1 MRSTV
6 LNFIKYAP
14 IAIPILLGIS
24 LILLMKSSFFMQNPS
39 TLSTAITIDFLV
51 TIPLIYF
58 LIIRKRAIPKI
69 TVLTTF
75 VLGIV
80 ILSFVLPEEHQSL
93 LSMVKTYFLPILE
106 LGVASFIIY
115 KVRSLRKAYKSQ
127 QKSEDFYTTLLIA
140 ANEVLPKK
148 LASVLVTEISVVYYG
163 FIHWKK
169 KKLKENEFSYHKNS
183 TVNSIVIGFLMII
196 LIETFAL
203 HFLLLKWSTVA
214 AWILTGLSIYTAL
227 QFFALARSIS
237 KRPIKVDLD
246 TNELILRFGFFS
258 EWSVSLENL
267 KEVEVSSRDLPED
280 KSIVPF
286 SPLGGLV
293 EHNVILHF
301 KEEQT
306 FSGFYGLKKRAE
318 SMAIYIDEK
327 GTFKRMIDEQIKSLY
342 ADKRLNLDS

>member
-1 MRSTV
+1 MNNRAV
-6 LNFIKYAP
+6 NFLRLIP
-14 IAIPILLGIS
+14 LAIPILLGLS
-24 LILLMKSSFFMQNPS
+24 LILLMKSSFFVQNPS

-51 TIPLIYF
+51 TIPLVYF

-80 ILSFVLPEEHQSL
+80 ILSFVLPKEHQSL
-93 LSMVKTYFLPILE
+93 LSMVKTYFLPVLE

-115 KVRSLRKAYKSQ
+115 KVRSLRKAYKRQ
-127 QKSEDFYTTLLIA
+127 QKTEDFYTTLLLA

-169 KKLKENEFSYHKNS
+169 KKLKGNEFSYHKNS

-203 HFLLLKWSTVA
+203 HFLLLKWSVVA

-237 KRPIKVDLD
+237 KRPIKVDLK

-258 EWSVSLENL
+258 EWPVSIENL

-286 SPLGGLV
+286 SPLGTLL

-306 FSGFYGLKKRAE
+306 FSGLYGLKRKAT
-318 SMAIYIDEK
+318 SIAIYVDEK
-327 GTFKRMIDEQIKSLY
+327 GNFKGMVDEQIKSLC
-342 ADKRLNLDS
+342 ADKHPNLDS